1 MYNCIIAYKSMHH
14 IKVQSLKILIEK
26 INYMTQIRRRD
37 NMAGSTLIILLG
49 SLWFLTFGIL
59 ILKSKKVQDI
69 LQTGSSIKDK
79 EGYFKSN
86 GTFNI
91 VLGVSGLILG
101 AADFFIKKYTLVF
114 VIIFI
119 IMMFS
124 ASIIQAQ
131 ITKKYK

>member
-1 MYNCIIAYKSMHH
+1 
-14 IKVQSLKILIEK
+14 
-26 INYMTQIRRRD
+26 
-37 NMAGSTLIILLG
+37 MAGSTLIILLG